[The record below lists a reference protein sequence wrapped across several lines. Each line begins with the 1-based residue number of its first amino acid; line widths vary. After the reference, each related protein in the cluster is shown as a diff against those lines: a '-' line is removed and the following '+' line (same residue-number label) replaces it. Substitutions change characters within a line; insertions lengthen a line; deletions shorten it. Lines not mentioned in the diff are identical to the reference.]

1 MLLISEDQNG
11 NGRNCSLAYTEI
23 HCLIFATNPFQCV
36 SRKSLQFFSRKCLHF
51 QKQAWAEV
59 LWLWLLMSRLVAMP
73 KFCPNDWLYNKKTG
87 IQHIDHQPASG
98 TPFSILHYCRPKCGA
113 LHFATAVIP
122 VVAHQSQ
129 HPTQWCCTTILSSS
143 LTTLKITTSG
153 LPRRSSGNFSMAS
166 WIFVANLTS

>member
-1 MLLISEDQNG
+1 MVEIVHWHILKFIVLSSQPTVFSACLENP
-11 NGRNCSLAYTEI
+11 CS
-23 HCLIFATNPFQCV
+23 
-36 SRKSLQFFSRKCLHF
+36 FFHVNAF

-59 LWLWLLMSRLVAMP
+59 LWLWLFMSRLVAMP
-73 KFCPNDWLYNKKTG
+73 KFCPKDWLYNKKTG

-129 HPTQWCCTTILSSS
+129 HPNQWCCTTILSSS

-153 LPRRSSGNFSMAS
+153 VRNFSMAS